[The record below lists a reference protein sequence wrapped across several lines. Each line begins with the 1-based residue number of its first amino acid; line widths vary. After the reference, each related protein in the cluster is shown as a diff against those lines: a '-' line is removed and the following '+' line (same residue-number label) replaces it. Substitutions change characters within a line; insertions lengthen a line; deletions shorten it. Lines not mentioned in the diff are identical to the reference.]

1 MLKLRFKFLLNFL
14 SIILL
19 VISEKDFLADDEKFL
34 EIPMNKILYIHGF
47 DQVPGFKTFPLIPLD
62 VEHLLPI
69 RIYRT
74 NSATKSLFHRLR
86 ISYKVNGPLV
96 EQLDLFVKMKIKI
109 LPRKKL
115 FKNMSSI
122 VLVGKGN
129 HSKTIFFGCQFWL
142 DSFQKFHSK
151 SVNILILVSFI
162 WKICYQM
169 TDLLSLRNVNQ
180 IHFTILMMNFCYS
193 RITHIGVCS
202 SIIRAST
209 FVNTLERSLIVT
221 NVHLMGNIK
230 DWLPFHFWSSVYSF
244 W

>member
-1 MLKLRFKFLLNFL
+1 
-14 SIILL
+14 

-162 WKICYQM
+162 
-169 TDLLSLRNVNQ
+169 
-180 IHFTILMMNFCYS
+180 
-193 RITHIGVCS
+193 
-202 SIIRAST
+202 
-209 FVNTLERSLIVT
+209 
-221 NVHLMGNIK
+221 
-230 DWLPFHFWSSVYSF
+230 
-244 W
+244 